1 MGMAVNFGGTGTQ
14 WAGIPYK
21 LDVTT
26 DAIKAGATT
35 AVKATGSSLGKAV
48 FMLDGSWC
56 NGAVKQFTQSLPKN
70 TLANRLKNLFSFD
83 WGNAINN
90 EYVNRAATAVSTSA
104 PRGFFGKI
112 GHFLG
117 KIPGVNFVKKHL
129 GPIVIIATS
138 APAIYK
144 GFKDGGM
151 LEGCKEIGRTVLQQ
165 GAYTAATFIAGAVLG
180 LTGLPLMLAGIGG
193 SILLGMGID
202 KILGKSLSQQ
212 EAEAAKQEKANKGKK
227 TASNGNTLNPAQ
239 LEQSMKTFTDLIH
252 ERNKADLNL
261 PSMPSYYA

>member
-1 MGMAVNFGGTGTQ
+1 MGINGIGSQ
-14 WAGIPYK
+14 WAGIPYRP
-21 LDVTT
+21 DVTLDKLT
-26 DAIKAGATT
+26 SGATT
-35 AVKATGSSLGKAV
+35 AAKATGSSLGKAV
-48 FMLDGSWC
+48 FMLYGSWC

-104 PRGFFGKI
+104 PKGFFGKI

-117 KIPGVNFVKKHL
+117 KIPGMKLLKKHF

-144 GFKDGGM
+144 GFKEGGM
-151 LEGCKEIGRTVLQQ
+151 LEGCKEIGRTILQQ
-165 GAYTAATFIAGAVLG
+165 GAYTAATFAAGAVLG

-193 SILLGMGID
+193 SILLGMGIN
-202 KILGKSLSQQ
+202 KILGKSLSQK
-212 EAEAAKQEKANKGKK
+212 EAEAAEQEKANKGKK
-227 TASNGNTLNPAQ
+227 TASSGKTLNPAQ

-252 ERNKADLNL
+252 ERNKADLTL